1 MATEKKQATLPAK
14 VKWMQ
19 RFFSIAGNIAPVT
32 AIHILVKLMFSPQK
46 RVLRPPHKELLKKA
60 QKHALKVSEFRQAK
74 KKLKLKYYT
83 WGKGEKTVLLA
94 HGWDA
99 MAMDFYKMIPALVDY
114 GYRVIAFDGPAHG
127 GSEGSASNLL
137 HFKEVMLDII
147 EKEGTPYAIIGHS
160 MGGGASCYLLMEHT
174 IKVKRLVLM
183 AIPISSKRF
192 FDGVFSMLKVPQKM
206 QRLFFKGMEEEFNYS
221 IDRMNLATRT
231 ERIKSEKIMLVY
243 DEDDE
248 VVSLPDI
255 KEFLKARPEVKPV
268 NIKGAG
274 HNHIIRNKK
283 AIEEIIGFL
292 D

>member
-1 MATEKKQATLPAK
+1 MAADNKQTSLPTK

-19 RFFSIAGNIAPVT
+19 RFFSVAGNIAPVT
-32 AIHILVKLMFSPQK
+32 AIHIMVRLMFTPQR
-46 RVLRPPHKELLKKA
+46 RVLRPPHKELLKTA
-60 QKHALKVSEFRQAK
+60 HKHILKVSEFRQAN
-74 KKLKLKYYT
+74 KKLKLKYYV

-99 MAMDFYKMIPALVDY
+99 MAMDFYKMIPALVNA

-127 GSEGSASNLL
+127 GSEGGLTNLL
-137 HFKEVMLDII
+137 HFRDVMLEII
-147 EKEGTPYAIIGHS
+147 GKEGTPHAIIGHS
-160 MGGGASCYLLMEHT
+160 MGGGASCYLLMET
-174 IKVKRLVLM
+174 PTKVKRLILM

-192 FDGVFSMLKVPQKM
+192 FDGVFAMLKVPQKM
-206 QRLFFKGMEEEFNYS
+206 QRLFYKGMEEEFNYS

-231 ERIKSEKIMLVY
+231 EKIKADKIMLVY

-255 KEFLKARPEVKPV
+255 KDFLKARPEVKSV
-268 NIKGAG
+268 NVKGAG

-283 AIEEIIGFL
+283 AIEEIIDFL
-292 D
+292 N